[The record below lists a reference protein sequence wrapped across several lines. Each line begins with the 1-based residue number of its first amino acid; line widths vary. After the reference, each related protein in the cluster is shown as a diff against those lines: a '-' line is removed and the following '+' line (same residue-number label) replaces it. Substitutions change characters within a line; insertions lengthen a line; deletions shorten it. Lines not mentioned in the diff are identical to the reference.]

1 MFSVVV
7 GYFLSTILISIE
19 GGLIIDHHSHL
30 SYRITHF
37 IITID
42 PILPGNDNSI
52 SVTYANI
59 IRFEKIGMIIK

>member
-1 MFSVVV
+1 MFDYRPSQSPELLYKRLIVTDA
-7 GYFLSTILISIE
+7 LEILGE
-19 GGLIIDHHSHL
+19 
-30 SYRITHF
+30 YITHF